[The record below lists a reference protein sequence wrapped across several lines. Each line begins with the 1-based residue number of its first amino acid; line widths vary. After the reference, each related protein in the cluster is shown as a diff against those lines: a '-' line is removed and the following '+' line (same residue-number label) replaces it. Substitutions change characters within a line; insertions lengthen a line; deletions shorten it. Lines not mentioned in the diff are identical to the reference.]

1 MNSATNK
8 VDRFAAQLA
17 RTVILRPWL
26 VIALAVIAVVAAG
39 SGARYLEFSNNYRTF
54 FSPENPE
61 LVAFENFQETY
72 TKNDNILFIVQ
83 SSHSVFTPKEA
94 DALEWLTEQAW
105 QIPYTIR
112 VDSVTNFQH
121 SAAEG
126 DDLTVDDL
134 IRDGAGLS
142 ASELGERRRIA
153 LAEPLLNGALIS
165 PDTATTGVN
174 VTLQYPEQSLMEVP
188 EAAAF
193 ARELVVQLQ
202 KEHPDLT
209 VAVSGVSMLNNAF
222 AEAGMMDSM
231 TLIPF
236 MYVVLLVVMAVTLRS
251 FSSTFATV
259 LVIGFST
266 FTALGIA
273 GYSGIKLDPIAVTA
287 PTIIL
292 TLAIADS
299 VHILVSMLTLMRE
312 GKSKIAALEESITIN
327 FLPVVI
333 TSATTIVGFL
343 ALNSSD
349 SPPFW
354 YLGNITAI
362 GIFAALIYSVTLMPA
377 VMSLLPVK
385 VREGRSR
392 GGESAWPDRLSGFV
406 VSRYRPIL
414 ATTAALSLGLAAFV
428 PTLDLNDE
436 WVRYFDHRVQFRNDA
451 EFGIKHLNGI
461 YSIEYSVEASEAG
474 AISEP
479 EYLTT
484 LESFTSWLRDQP
496 EVTHVYSYA
505 DIIKRLNKN
514 MHGDE
519 AGWSRIPE
527 ERNLAAQYLLLY
539 ELSLPFGLD
548 LNDRINIDKSAT
560 RVTATIGQL
569 PTRQVRAFLDR
580 SAEWL
585 HQNAPRHMVAT
596 PTGATVMFSHI
607 SERNIRSMLGG
618 NLIAILLIAGIMML
632 ALRSLSLGAMS
643 LIPNAAPIVMTFGLW
658 AIFVGEV
665 GMAAATVSA
674 TSLGIVVDSTVHFL
688 AKYLRARREKDYTR
702 PAAIRYT
709 FQMVGRALIV
719 NGLILAFG
727 FGVLAFSTFR
737 INFEMGLLTA
747 IAIVIALAVDFLL
760 LPSLLLVGLKK
771 EELNTEAKGNYND
784 QPLIQTA

>member
-1 MNSATNK
+1 MQATKNK
-8 VDRFAAQLA
+8 VDRFAARLA
-17 RTVILRPWL
+17 DAVIRRPWL
-26 VIALAVIAVVAAG
+26 VIALALIAAAATG
-39 SGARYLEFSNNYRTF
+39 SGARHLEFSNNYRTF
-54 FSPENPE
+54 FSPDNPE

-72 TKNDNILFIVQ
+72 TKNDNILFVVQ
-83 SSHSVFTPKEA
+83 APRSVFTAEEA

-112 VDSVTNFQH
+112 VDSITNFQN
-121 SAAEG
+121 SVAEG
-126 DDLTVDDL
+126 DDLTVDNL
-134 IRDGAGLS
+134 IRDAAALS
-142 ASELGERRRIA
+142 PDELDARRQVA
-153 LAEPLLNGALIS
+153 LSEPLLNGALIS

-174 VTLQYPEQSLMEVP
+174 VTLQYPEETLLEVP
-188 EAAAF
+188 AAVAY
-193 ARELVVQLQ
+193 ARDLVAQLQ
-202 KEHPDLT
+202 ESHPDLT
-209 VAVSGVSMLNNAF
+209 IAISGLSMLNNAF
-222 AEAGMMDSM
+222 VEAGMTDSM
-231 TLIPF
+231 TLVPF
-236 MYVVLLVVMAVTLRS
+236 MYLVLLLVMAVTLRS
-251 FSSTFATV
+251 FSATFATV

-266 FTALGIA
+266 VTALGVA
-273 GYSGIKLDPIAVTA
+273 GYLGIKLDPIAVTA

-299 VHILVSMLTLMRE
+299 IHILVSMLTLMRE
-312 GKSKIAALEESITIN
+312 GKDKISALKESMTIN

-354 YLGNITAI
+354 HLGNITAV

-377 VMSLLPVK
+377 VISLLPLK
-385 VREGRSR
+385 VRAGKSAAP
-392 GGESAWPDRLSGFV
+392 GSAWPDRMSSFV

-436 WVRYFDHRVQFRNDA
+436 WVRYFDHRIQFRNDA

-461 YSIEYSVEASEAG
+461 YTIEYSVEATDPG

-484 LESFTSWLRDQP
+484 LDGFTAWLRDQP
-496 EVTHVYSYA
+496 EVTHVFSYT

-514 MHGDE
+514 MHGDD
-519 AGWSRIPE
+519 ASWSRIPE

-560 RVTATIGQL
+560 RVTATIAQV
-569 PTRQVRAFLDR
+569 PTKQARAFITRSTDWLD
-580 SAEWL
+580 E
-585 HQNAPRHMVAT
+585 NAPDYMHAT

-618 NLIAILLIAGIMML
+618 NLIAVLLIAGIMML
-632 ALRSLSLGAMS
+632 ALRNVPLGAMS

-658 AIFVGEV
+658 AIFVGQV

-688 AKYLRARREKDYTR
+688 AKYLRARRERNHSR

-709 FQMVGRALIV
+709 FRMVGRALVV
-719 NGLILAFG
+719 NGIILAFG

-737 INFEMGLLTA
+737 INAEMGLLTA

-771 EELNTEAKGNYND
+771 EELNDNEGENYND
-784 QPLIQTA
+784 QPVVQAA